1 MKKIFYILSVFM
13 LCVSIQHV
21 VHSQSDAP
29 ELSSDCLE
37 ERKIRDEKYVKNIIQ
52 DIKSTFNLNIDEH
65 SFLEVSKR
73 DLKAAHLMYDG
84 KENDSYYN
92 SLTKIYDS
100 GGFSEQPSLFVTA
113 QEAFLLYKEKDNINV
128 MKHLNLDVE
137 KGEWVVIKTKKKKGK
152 KVKFK
157 PLQCEKDYLK
167 KRNEYHNLK

>member
-1 MKKIFYILSVFM
+1 MKKTFYILSVFM

-29 ELSSDCLE
+29 RLSSDCLE
-37 ERKIRDEKYVKNIIQ
+37 ERKIRDEKYMKNIIQ

-65 SFLEVSKR
+65 SFWEVSKR
-73 DLKAAHLMYDG
+73 DLEAAHLMYGG

-100 GGFSEQPSLFVTA
+100 GGFREQPSLFVTA
-113 QEAFLLYKEKDNINV
+113 QEAFLLYREKDNINV

-137 KGEWVVIKTKKKKGK
+137 KGEWVVIKMKKKKGK